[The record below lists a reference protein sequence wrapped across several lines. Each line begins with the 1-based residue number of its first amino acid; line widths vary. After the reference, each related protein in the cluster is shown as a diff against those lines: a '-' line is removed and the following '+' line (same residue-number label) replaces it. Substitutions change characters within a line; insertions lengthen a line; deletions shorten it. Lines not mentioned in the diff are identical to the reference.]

1 MKQHILILLL
11 SFLAMSRINSQS
23 YSVTF
28 KVIDLDSSSAIKG
41 AIVFIDELHF
51 EDTETDEYGIAY
63 FENVPKIK
71 ININIRKQGYTP
83 VRETFNVTD
92 KKENNTILVK
102 LKRIDKQPIN
112 LKQKES
118 INVDKSSGT
127 IIIGGDNSG
136 IIQGDNSYLDN
147 STTYINPKAEIPK
160 PIIKS
165 LSIVYSDRPEFNPSL
180 KEHEKTDTAL
190 IKDSLVFKT
199 FIRFQY
205 YSEFQRSNI
214 DFRVRSWDIQ
224 DVNVKYLGGMY
235 TTQNIVMP
243 ETGKIMGKRIIYP
256 ENGEYE
262 LTFYTKL
269 PLKDT
274 WRFIE
279 VKMNDIVATIE
290 K

>member
-1 MKQHILILLL
+1 MKQKILIFFL
-11 SFLAMSRINSQS
+11 SFLATTSISSQS
-23 YSVTF
+23 YPVTF
-28 KVIDLDSSSAIKG
+28 KVIDLDSSNVIRG

-51 EDTETDEYGIAY
+51 EDTETDEFGIAY
-63 FENVPKIK
+63 FENVPQKK
-71 ININIRKQGYTP
+71 ININIRKQGYIP
-83 VRETFNVTD
+83 IRETFNVTD

-102 LKRIDKQPIN
+102 LKRLNQQLINSKQR
-112 LKQKES
+112 ES
-118 INVDKSSGT
+118 INIDKSPGT

-165 LSIVYSDRPEFNPSL
+165 LAVVYSDRPEFDPPL
-180 KEHEKTDTAL
+180 KEYEKTDTAL
-190 IKDSLVFKT
+190 IKDRLVFKT
-199 FIRFQY
+199 FIRFKY

-214 DFRVRSWDIQ
+214 DFRVRSWEIQ

-243 ETGKIMGKRIIYP
+243 ETGKIMGKRIVYP

-262 LTFYTKL
+262 LTFYSKV
-269 PLKDT
+269 PLRDT
-274 WRFIE
+274 WKFIE